1 MGKFDTLLDCKE
13 FLESLTKYDKET
25 RQSLQELL
33 TKTALAVERDAKNN
47 LTNNGSVD
55 TGRLRFSVYSD
66 TSRVRFLEAEVGTK
80 LSDVP
85 RRSFKSSRSKG
96 RKNLRWNTNVEYAP
110 YVEYGTHK
118 SKAKPFLRPA
128 YDKNIQ
134 KMNKKMKEILGG
146 K

>member
-1 MGKFDTLLDCKE
+1 MGNFDTLLDCKE

-66 TSRVRFLEAEVGTK
+66 TSRVKFLVAEVGTK

-85 RRSFKSSRSKG
+85 RRSYKSSRKNG

-110 YVEYGTHK
+110 HVEYGTKK

-134 KMNKKMKEILGG
+134 KMNKKMKEILEG

>member
-1 MGKFDTLLDCKE
+1 MAKYKDLLDYKE
-13 FLESLTKYDKET
+13 FLESLIKYDKRT
-25 RQSLQELL
+25 RQSLEELL
-33 TKTALAVERDAKNN
+33 TKTALAVERDAKKN

-66 TSRVRFLEAEVGTK
+66 TSRIKYLEAEVGTK
-80 LSDVP
+80 LSEAP
-85 RRSFKSSRSKG
+85 RRSYKSSRGKG
-96 RKNLRWNTNVEYAP
+96 RKKMRWNTNVEYAP
-110 YVEYGTHK
+110 YVEYGTSK